1 MYQYRKSFAVLFAAL
16 TVSANLFAASASAV
30 SSAKTPPLSKNIL
43 SVTFID
49 VGQGD
54 SIFIQTPE
62 GKNILIDAGNGAT
75 EWSSFDAGESIVVP
89 FLKKQGIKKLDYMIM
104 SHPHNDHIGGLPA
117 VLKAMPVD
125 TFVDPGFQYN
135 SWVYENL
142 LKLVEEKG
150 CKYVE
155 ARAGDKIT
163 LDKYCSFKVFNPPP
177 DKYFRGGSEPN
188 ENSLVLKLAY
198 KDISFLFTGDCEK
211 QGERYMVK
219 RFKKDLLCTVL
230 KVAHHGSVSSSTQ
243 EFMDWAQPLFAVICV
258 GARNRF
264 GHPKKATLKRL
275 TDYGCKIFRTDQ
287 DGSVRITTDGK
298 RYKTELLKKPD
309 SNAVTDE
316 GYE

>member
-1 MYQYRKSFAVLFAAL
+1 MYQYKKIMAVFFAAVA
-16 TVSANLFAASASAV
+16 VSANLFA
-30 SSAKTPPLSKNIL
+30 KEPKLKKNIL

-54 SIFIQTPE
+54 SILIETPG

-75 EWSSFDAGESIVVP
+75 EWSSFDAGKSIVVP
-89 FLKKQGIKKLDYMIM
+89 LLKKMGVKKLDYMIM
-104 SHPHNDHIGGLPA
+104 SHAHNDHIGGLPA

-142 LKLVEEKG
+142 LELVEEKE

-155 ARAGDKIT
+155 AHAGDKI
-163 LDKYCSFKVFNPPP
+163 KIGKHCYFKVFNPPP
-177 DKYFRGGSEPN
+177 NRYFRGGSEPN
-188 ENSLVLKLAY
+188 ENSLVLKLVY
-198 KDISFLFTGDCEK
+198 KDVSFLFTGDCEK
-211 QGERYMVK
+211 KAERYIVK

-230 KVAHHGSVSSSTQ
+230 KVAHHGSTSSTTQ
-243 EFMDWAQPLFAVICV
+243 AFMDWAQPLFAVICV
-258 GARNRF
+258 GTRNRF

-275 TDYGCKIFRTDQ
+275 TDYGCKTFRTDR
-287 DGSVRITTDGK
+287 DGSIRITTDGK
-298 RYKTELLKKPD
+298 RYKTELLKIKEKEA
-309 SNAVTDE
+309 NYGE